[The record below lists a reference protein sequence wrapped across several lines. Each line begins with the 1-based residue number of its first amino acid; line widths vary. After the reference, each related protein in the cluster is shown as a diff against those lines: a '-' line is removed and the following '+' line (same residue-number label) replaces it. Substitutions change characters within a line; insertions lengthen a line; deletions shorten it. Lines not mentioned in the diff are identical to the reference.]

1 MCGRFTLFAPYYE
14 VIDRFDIESAFSESD
29 YIQSYNIAPSQ
40 QVVAIINDG
49 TKNRLGHLRWGL
61 IPPWAKDGKIG
72 YKMINARAETIAEKP
87 SFRNAF
93 TKQRCIIPA
102 DSFYEW
108 QRKDGEKVPM
118 RIKLKSDELF
128 AIAGL
133 WESWKSPEGKII
145 HTCTAITTE
154 PNELVSPIHNRMPAI
169 LKKEEEKAWLNPIHT
184 DIHFLGNMLRPFD
197 KEQMNAYSVSAAVN
211 SPKNN
216 DASLIKPVC
225 YGG

>member
-14 VIDRFDIESAFSESD
+14 IIDRFDIESAFAESD
-29 YIQSYNIAPSQ
+29 YIPSYNIAPSQ

-49 TKNRLGHLRWGL
+49 QKNRLGHLRWGL
-61 IPPWAKDGKIG
+61 IPPWAKDEKIG
-72 YKMINARAETIAEKP
+72 YKMINARAETVAEKP
-87 SFRNAF
+87 SYRKAF
-93 TKQRCIIPA
+93 QKQRCILPA

-108 QRKDGEKVPM
+108 QRRDGEKIPM
-118 RIKLKSDELF
+118 RIRLKNDELF

-154 PNELVSPIHNRMPAI
+154 PNDLMKPIHDRMPVI
-169 LKKEEEKAWLNPIHT
+169 LKRDDEAAWLDPRNA
-184 DIHFLGNMLRPFD
+184 DIDFLGNMLMPFD
-197 KEQMNAYSVSAAVN
+197 EEQMEAYSVSSAVN

-216 DASLIKPVC
+216 EESLIVPIC
-225 YGG
+225 

>member
-14 VIDRFDIESAFSESD
+14 IMERFRIEAAFEESD
-29 YIQSYNIAPSQ
+29 YVPSYNISPSQ

-49 TKNRLGHLRWGL
+49 EKNRLGHLRWGL
-61 IPPWAKDGKIG
+61 IPPWAKDEKIG
-72 YKMINARAETIAEKP
+72 YKMINARAETLAEKP
-87 SFRNAF
+87 SYRNAF
-93 TKQRCIIPA
+93 SKKRCIIPA

-118 RIKLKSDELF
+118 RIKLKTDELF

-133 WESWKSPEGKII
+133 WETWKSPDGKLI

-154 PNELVSPIHNRMPAI
+154 PNELVKPIHNRMPVI
-169 LKKEEEKAWLNPIHT
+169 LKKEDEGIWLDPKNT
-184 DIHFLGNMLRPFD
+184 DIQTLGNLLKPFD
-197 KEQMNAYSVSAAVN
+197 KNQMNAYSVSSAVN

-216 DASLIKPVC
+216 EESLILPVC
-225 YGG
+225 